1 MADYEDIKN
10 LDDLIGTIC
19 VFNTDGFDAKEWDDH
34 NTIKVKII
42 GFNIV
47 VNYGFAG
54 KLEVKILI
62 VPVNKIKCNLDK
74 DELYDLKT
82 TGTYLELICFDV
94 WDSKE

>member
-1 MADYEDIKN
+1 MI
-10 LDDLIGTIC
+10 LILNRILINNY
-19 VFNTDGFDAKEWDDH
+19 F
-34 NTIKVKII
+34 II

-62 VPVNKIKCNLDK
+62 EPINKLKCNLDK
-74 DELYDLKT
+74 DELFDLKT

-94 WDSKE
+94 WDSK

>member
-1 MADYEDIKN
+1 MADYEDIEN

-19 VFNTDGFDAKEWDDH
+19 IFNTEGFDAGWYDH

-74 DELYDLKT
+74 VELLDLKT